1 LTISIEFLI
10 AASLFIWIII
20 PPPFSGKILPQ
31 PRKGDNTE
39 KECLIMY
46 ACDYLENGILN
57 ALRGVT
63 FAAPAKCY
71 LALYLNDPGESG
83 TAGTEVSYTG
93 YKRMEIDFSA
103 PADSNGGIGVQNL
116 TDITFPTPV
125 SAAGTITHIGVMDS
139 LTGGNMLARGEL
151 VEPLIIGAE
160 EPPVFLAGDVLFYLT
175 GNLSKAWKTK
185 VLNILRGNSIQGI
198 TPYFSLWNGSPES
211 SGSEL
216 SGDNYQR
223 VPLTFG
229 APTEQTSGQI
239 IARSSQAAA
248 FPRPS
253 TAWGTWTYSALYSAE
268 TSGEPVYIKPLT
280 ESVELK
286 RGYMP
291 TIAEGAVE
299 VGIN

>member
-1 LTISIEFLI
+1 
-10 AASLFIWIII
+10 
-20 PPPFSGKILPQ
+20 
-31 PRKGDNTE
+31 
-39 KECLIMY
+39 MY

-125 SAAGTITHIGVMDS
+125 SAAGTITHIGVVDS

-198 TPYFSLWNGSPES
+198 TPYFCPLERLAGVLRLRAVRGQLPAYPHHLWGP
-211 SGSEL
+211 GGADL
-216 SGDNYQR
+216 RPDYRPQLPGGG
-223 VPLTFG
+223 VPPALDLVGNLDLFR
-229 APTEQTSGQI
+229 PLLRRDLRR
-239 IARSSQAAA
+239 AR
-248 FPRPS
+248 
-253 TAWGTWTYSALYSAE
+253 LY
-268 TSGEPVYIKPLT
+268 
-280 ESVELK
+280 
-286 RGYMP
+286 
-291 TIAEGAVE
+291 
-299 VGIN
+299 

>member
-1 LTISIEFLI
+1 
-10 AASLFIWIII
+10 
-20 PPPFSGKILPQ
+20 
-31 PRKGDNTE
+31 
-39 KECLIMY
+39 MY
-46 ACDYLENGILN
+46 ACDYLENGVLN
-57 ALRGVT
+57 VLRGIT

-83 TAGTEVSYTG
+83 TDGAEVNYAGYAR
-93 YKRMEIDFSA
+93 KEIQFSS

-116 TDITFPTPV
+116 VDITFPTPPA
-125 SAAGTITHIGVMDS
+125 AAGTITHIGLLDS
-139 LTGGNMLARGEL
+139 AVGGNMLARGEL
-151 VEPLIIGAE
+151 VEPLIIGSD

-185 VLNILRGNSIQGI
+185 VLNVFRGASITGI
-198 TPYFSLWNGSPES
+198 TPYFALWNGSPES

-223 VPLTFG
+223 IPITFG
-229 APTEQTSGQI
+229 SPAEQPSGQI
-239 IARSSQAAA
+239 ISRNSAPAS

-253 TAWGTWTYSALYSAE
+253 TAWGTWSWSALYSAQ
-268 TSGEPVYIKPLT
+268 TSGEPVYLKALT
-280 ESVELK
+280 EPVELK

-299 VGIN
+299 IGIN